1 MKKIIFLVFGV
12 LLFVGCNPTPQGM
25 AEKGVK
31 KYLKS
36 NVQVYEPIS
45 FGTLDTLS
53 LGDIPEYVVVRD
65 SLRIYLD
72 ALKETADQFKLAE
85 NQKNAKRLR
94 AVVNDLENY
103 YSDKKFKLNHKY
115 KANTSQGKSE
125 EVDKDFFLNSA
136 YEVVED

>member
-1 MKKIIFLVFGV
+1 MKKIIFLLFGV

-31 KYLKS
+31 KYLKGK
-36 NVQVYEPIS
+36 VQVYEPIS
-45 FGTLDTLS
+45 FGVLDTLS
-53 LGDIPEYVVVRD
+53 LGEIPEYVTVSD
-65 SLRIYLD
+65 SLRFYLD

-94 AVVNDLENY
+94 VVVTDLESY
-103 YSDKKFKLNHKY
+103 YRDKKFKINHKY
-115 KANTSQGKSE
+115 KANTSEGKNE

-136 YEVVED
+136 YEVVVD